1 MLLSRSQPYSMYQ
14 PFVKPPVYNPE
25 KLDELIQSGEAKKR
39 EFIPIKAANND
50 QNVSVFHDELTKYN
64 FTIFF

>member
-1 MLLSRSQPYSMYQ
+1 MYQ

-50 QNVSVFHDELTKYN
+50 QNVSVFHDELTKYSAN
-64 FTIFF
+64 LHLRSRLMLSHAP